1 MTDFID
7 FHDIFHEIQEKSKD
21 GNYIYRG
28 EPNCTES
35 DKHGGKVSSRLWREC
50 VKHNIRDV
58 EGFQKTRIEYAKR
71 HTTSDAQECAI
82 LTEIQHYGGDTNLID
97 FTTSCFVALFFACNG
112 HFDKDG
118 RVIVQDPRV
127 IVQAPRGIVQD
138 PNEHKKRI
146 MRPSG
151 PVNRVL
157 AQKSIFIRHEKGY
170 LEPKESELIRIPSKF
185 KEKLLT
191 HLDKYHGI
199 SVVTIYN
206 DLYGYIQY
214 QHYHGTALEHF
225 SKGIGCEQS
234 NELESAMGHYGRA
247 IQLNRNFAGAYFRRG
262 QLYHKKTTPED
273 CAKAI
278 DDFRRAVEIE
288 PDFYH
293 DLPKDIQIRIDIPS
307 PG

>member
-58 EGFQKTRIEYAKR
+58 EDFQKTRIEYAKR
-71 HTTSDAQECAI
+71 HTTSDAQEWAI

-118 RVIVQDPRV
+118 RVIVQNL
-127 IVQAPRGIVQD
+127 
-138 PNEHKKRI
+138 NEHQSRI

-157 AQKSIFIRHEKGY
+157 AQKSIFMRHEKGY
-170 LEPKESELIRIPSKF
+170 FEPKESELIKIPSKF
-185 KEKLLT
+185 KEELLT
-191 HLDKYHGI
+191 HLDRYHDI

-214 QHYHGTALEHF
+214 QHYHGTAEEHF

-234 NELESAMGHYGRA
+234 NELVRAMEHYDRA

-262 QLYHKKTTPED
+262 QLHYNKTAPED
-273 CAKAI
+273 RARAV
-278 DDFRRAVEIE
+278 DDFRRAVEIVS
-288 PDFYH
+288 DYYH
-293 DLPKDIQIRIDIPS
+293 DLPPDIQKIIFPPLPNLSILGQS
-307 PG
+307 TNQTL